1 MALAAVILAAGA
13 GSRFTGSGHKLLAPI
28 NGTPVV
34 ELAIRSALNAGFD
47 ELIVVTGAV
56 DIGSV
61 LDRYPSITEVH
72 NDDWASGQ
80 AISIQCAIRAVGT
93 EVHRIVIGLGDQP
106 GVSPSAWRAVADD
119 SADLTIATYGGTRGN
134 PVGINRAV
142 WALLPIDGDEGAR
155 KTAKLHPDLV
165 HELPCIGSSADIDTV
180 EDLRRWN

>member
-1 MALAAVILAAGA
+1 M
-13 GSRFTGSGHKLLAPI
+13 
-28 NGTPVV
+28 
-34 ELAIRSALNAGFD
+34 
-47 ELIVVTGAV
+47 
-56 DIGSV
+56 
-61 LDRYPSITEVH
+61 
-72 NDDWASGQ
+72 
-80 AISIQCAIRAVGT
+80 
-93 EVHRIVIGLGDQP
+93 HRIVIGLGDQP